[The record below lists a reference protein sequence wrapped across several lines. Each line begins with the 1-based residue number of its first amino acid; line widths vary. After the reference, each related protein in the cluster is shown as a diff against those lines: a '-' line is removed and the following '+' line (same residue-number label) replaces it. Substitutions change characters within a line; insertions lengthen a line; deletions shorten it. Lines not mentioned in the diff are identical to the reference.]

1 MPQINGKEVVFKEK
15 LESAAWWPLLP
26 VIASMQTVDQDLPE
40 AQRGMA
46 VLAKLEWPSIRAMF
60 VASVA
65 SWEFEGDPADASSY
79 DCLDLFRETIPLLM
93 ALTDTIGSRA
103 SDLGESASASI

>member
-26 VIASMQTVDQDLPE
+26 VIAGMQAVDESLPE

-46 VLAKLEWPSIRAMF
+46 VLAKLEWPSVRAMF
-60 VASVA
+60 AASIA
-65 SWEFEGDPADASSY
+65 SWEFDGDPADVSSY
-79 DCLDLFRETIPLLM
+79 DRLDLFQESLPLLM
-93 ALTDTIGSRA
+93 ALTNTIQQRA
-103 SDLGESASASI
+103 SDLGESASAST